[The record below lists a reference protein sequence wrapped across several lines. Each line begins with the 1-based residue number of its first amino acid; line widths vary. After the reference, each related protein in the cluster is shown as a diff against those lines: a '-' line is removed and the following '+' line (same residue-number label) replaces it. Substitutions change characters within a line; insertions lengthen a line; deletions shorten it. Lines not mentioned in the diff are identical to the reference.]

1 MDHLKD
7 GAGVRQPQVGG
18 CPGHHSGES
27 LPQTSRAG
35 AVDPRAW
42 DREGHQTG
50 FTTFSQ
56 GTQPARRD
64 HARRDP
70 AYYSPSLP
78 AGQAQQEAGGQGPVG
93 GVLPPSGL
101 VRADASTHSRPAAGP
116 RQAMESCV
124 CGRLCPELGLV
135 WLWLAPQGDWVDWSL
150 RCVYPP
156 SAGPSGFQSLIYE

>member
-1 MDHLKD
+1 MDRLKD

-27 LPQTSRAG
+27 LPQASRAG
-35 AVDPRAW
+35 AVGPRAW

-50 FTTFSQ
+50 VTTKGHSQ
-56 GTQPARRD
+56 PEGTLPGGTQHTMLPHCPLAKPNRKQAARD
-64 HARRDP
+64 
-70 AYYSPSLP
+70 L
-78 AGQAQQEAGGQGPVG
+78 PVG
-93 GVLPPSGL
+93 W

-116 RQAMESCV
+116 RQAMESGV

-135 WLWLAPQGDWVDWSL
+135 WLWLAPQGDWAGWSL

-156 SAGPSGFQSLIYE
+156 SAGPSGFQSFIYE